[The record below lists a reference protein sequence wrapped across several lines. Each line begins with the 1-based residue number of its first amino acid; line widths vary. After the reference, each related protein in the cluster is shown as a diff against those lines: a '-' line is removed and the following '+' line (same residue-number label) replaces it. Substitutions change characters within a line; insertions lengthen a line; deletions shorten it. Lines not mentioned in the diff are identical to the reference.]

1 MSTESELLVELTKA
15 VSELANSSSSAGSSA
30 TLQAVSIKLPEFWS
44 DDPEVWFV
52 RVEAQLRSKFIT
64 ADQTKFD
71 YVTTA
76 LDNRA
81 ASEVKSVLLNPPEQG
96 KYQALKTALLNA
108 FGKSQM
114 QKDSELLN
122 ISGLGDRKPSAF
134 LRYLESLN
142 NDAETLRRAF
152 FLAQLPSQVR
162 AILAVQ
168 EFQDLHEL
176 AIAADRIIEA
186 NDLLPNHQSM
196 STVYHK
202 PARRVFAKSKP
213 QLLAQSTICFYHKK
227 FGPKARHCRPGCPFE
242 TLDRPTTTGQEND
255 QAGRQ

>member
-1 MSTESELLVELTKA
+1 MPTESELLVELTKA
-15 VSELANSSSSAGSSA
+15 VPVSELANCSSSAGSSA
-30 TLQAVSIKLPEFWS
+30 TLQDVSIKLPEFWS

-52 RVEAQLRSKFIT
+52 RVEAQLRSKSIT

-76 LDNRA
+76 LDNQA
-81 ASEVKSVLLNPPEQG
+81 ASEVKSELLNPPEQG

-152 FLAQLPSQVR
+152 FFWCSS
-162 AILAVQ
+162 
-168 EFQDLHEL
+168 LH
-176 AIAADRIIEA
+176 
-186 NDLLPNHQSM
+186 
-196 STVYHK
+196 
-202 PARRVFAKSKP
+202 
-213 QLLAQSTICFYHKK
+213 K
-227 FGPKARHCRPGCPFE
+227 FERF
-242 TLDRPTTTGQEND
+242 
-255 QAGRQ
+255 